1 MSTSKLLMKR
11 ANENVVVHFF
21 VGRYPSQ
28 AEG

>member
-1 MSTSKLLMKR
+1 MSTSKLLKR

-21 VGRYPSQ
+21 VGRDPSQ

>member
-21 VGRYPSQ
+21 VGRDPSQ